1 MPERADPAVGQIGAS
16 TMPLSTNMT
25 AASWVHGEGSRTHGG
40 RSGFTLIELV
50 VTVALLAI
58 IAAGLLPL
66 TQVAAQ
72 RNKEQQL
79 REALREIRTALD
91 AYKQATTEN
100 RIPKKVDESGYPP
113 ALEVLAAGVRDAKT
127 PEDRIIYFLR
137 RIPRDPF
144 FPDASVPPEKTW
156 GLRSYA
162 SSPDDPRP
170 GDDVFDVYS
179 LSRQTGLNG
188 VPYKDW

>member
-16 TMPLSTNMT
+16 AMPLSTSMT
-25 AASWVHGEGSRTHGG
+25 AASKVQGACSRAHGA